1 MVERLFRWG
10 FGDDILC
17 IFCRGCIEGR
27 SHLFFYCNFCR
38 RFLKG
43 NMGKCL
49 IDNPP
54 YEWDAIAECGVL
66 EAECGVLEN
75 GRKNT

>member
-1 MVERLFRWG
+1 
-10 FGDDILC
+10 
-17 IFCRGCIEGR
+17 
-27 SHLFFYCNFCR
+27 
-38 RFLKG
+38 LKG

-66 EAECGVLEN
+66 EN

>member
-1 MVERLFRWG
+1 
-10 FGDDILC
+10 
-17 IFCRGCIEGR
+17 
-27 SHLFFYCNFCR
+27 
-38 RFLKG
+38 
-43 NMGKCL
+43 MGKCL